1 MSRYVQSFPKYEVE
15 VRALK
20 YTRSETPI
28 WRLLYTQHAALFYR
42 LHTSRGTEIP
52 FLCSPRAR
60 ELTLFAQDNKSS
72 LDLQMCG
79 TGTSELEKQLSRMNG
94 SELTWLLAPLS
105 SLACRLGSV
114 YWPGDHPRRVPHLLL
129 PLRHRGGQ
137 WYYLG

>member
-1 MSRYVQSFPKYEVE
+1 MSRYVQSFPKYEKDT
-15 VRALK
+15 VRDPDLAIK
-20 YTRSETPI
+20 
-28 WRLLYTQHAALFYR
+28 YTQHAAFYR

-105 SLACRLGSV
+105 FLDGTL
-114 YWPGDHPRRVPHLLL
+114 PRRC
-129 PLRHRGGQ
+129 
-137 WYYLG
+137 LGAC